1 MIDDVL
7 YRALLRQK
15 GKPTESPG
23 LHQRIVGAEQVEDI
37 VFIDQSPI
45 GKTTRSNPVSYVG
58 AFDRIRKLF
67 ADSPLAKE
75 RGYSALTF
83 SFNSG
88 TGRCPTCGG
97 SGFEHVEMQFLS
109 DVYIRCPDCG
119 GRRFRSDVCEVKIGA
134 ERELSIAEV
143 LDLTVNEAC

>member
-1 MIDDVL
+1 
-7 YRALLRQK
+7 
-15 GKPTESPG
+15 
-23 LHQRIVGAEQVEDI
+23 
-37 VFIDQSPI
+37 
-45 GKTTRSNPVSYVG
+45 VSYVG

-67 ADSPLAKE
+67 ADSPLAQE

-88 TGRCPTCGG
+88 HWKVPTCGG

-119 GRRFRSDVCEVKIGA
+119 GRRFRSDVCEVKIGVGA
-134 ERELSIAEV
+134 RALDSRGARSYSERGMRV
-143 LDLTVNEAC
+143 LFE